1 MDATRP
7 LMIIGLV
14 VTEVGLWQWRML
26 IAARGRRAAAML
38 LGALGATL
46 QITAISQVVT
56 NLDDPFSVAAY
67 AGGVGLGV
75 VLGLVAGDVLTP
87 GTLDVTIITA
97 AAGVADALWA
107 RGWPVTAQ
115 TARGEHGP
123 VDVLYLA
130 INRRQHAALRTDVD
144 QLAPDAFWSA
154 GERQGA
160 STGSV
165 PVA

>member
-26 IAARGRRAAAML
+26 IAARGRRAAATL

-75 VLGLVAGDVLTP
+75 VLGLVAATSSPPEPSTSRSSPPRPASPTRCGP
-87 GTLDVTIITA
+87 
-97 AAGVADALWA
+97 AAG
-107 RGWPVTAQ
+107 R
-115 TARGEHGP
+115 
-123 VDVLYLA
+123 
-130 INRRQHAALRTDVD
+130 
-144 QLAPDAFWSA
+144 
-154 GERQGA
+154 
-160 STGSV
+160 
-165 PVA
+165 

>member
-7 LMIIGLV
+7 LLIIGLV

-75 VLGLVAGDVLTP
+75 VVGLVAGDVLTP

-97 AAGVADALWA
+97 TSGVADALWA

-115 TARGEHGP
+115 TGRGEHGP

-130 INRRQHAALRTDVD
+130 INRRQHAALRADVAG
-144 QLAPDAFWSA
+144 LAPDAFWSA

-160 STGSV
+160 ATGSV